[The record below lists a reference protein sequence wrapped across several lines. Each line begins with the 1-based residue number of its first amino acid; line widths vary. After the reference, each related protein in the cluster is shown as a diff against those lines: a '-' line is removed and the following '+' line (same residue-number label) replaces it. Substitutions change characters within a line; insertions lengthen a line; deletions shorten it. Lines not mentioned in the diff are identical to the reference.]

1 MKALGRHILIEYYDC
16 DPDILDNIQD
26 IERVMKEAAVRSGST
41 IVESIFRKFDPH
53 GISGVVMIAES
64 HLAIHS
70 WPEHRYAAVDIFTC
84 GENVDSLVAYE
95 FLKDAFGA
103 QDAEI
108 RELLR
113 GEHRVLGNNITIN
126 LSTASDPYPGGRDV
140 K

>member
-1 MKALGRHILIEYYDC
+1 MKALGRHILVEYYYC
-16 DPDILDNIQD
+16 DPDVLDNVQE
-26 IERVMKEAAVRSGST
+26 IERLMKEAAVRSGST

-84 GENVDSLVAYE
+84 GENVDSLAAYE

-113 GEHRVLGNNITIN
+113 GDHRMLGNNITHKPVDSLGP
-126 LSTASDPYPGGRDV
+126 LSRRA
-140 K
+140 